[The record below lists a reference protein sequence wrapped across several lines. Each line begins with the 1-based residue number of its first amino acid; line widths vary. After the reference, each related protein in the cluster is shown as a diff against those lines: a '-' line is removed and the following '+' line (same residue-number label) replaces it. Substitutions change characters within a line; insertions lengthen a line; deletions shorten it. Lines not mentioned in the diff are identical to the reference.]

1 MDSRSIKVSQDP
13 RKDLL
18 DSIMHETE
26 KTAQAELAILKAIK
40 HGFSVFIPNSELE
53 KLEILKDLKTARMH
67 LTVKALFDMNIS
79 VKKQDTDQYG
89 ISITEFDECVTDRTT
104 AGQQIVN
111 SFKRIQENDG
121 LKQAGEKLADKLSIG
136 GKSAKTAITITEF
149 DLIILNASKNVR
161 EKREQAALNNFL
173 SGLKK

>member
-1 MDSRSIKVSQDP
+1 
-13 RKDLL
+13 
-18 DSIMHETE
+18 
-26 KTAQAELAILKAIK
+26 
-40 HGFSVFIPNSELE
+40 
-53 KLEILKDLKTARMH
+53 
-67 LTVKALFDMNIS
+67 MNIS